1 MKANKTKNKLKVS
14 DSKTYRLKNGER
26 TKNDGKSS
34 RNHPQKCYGSVT
46 EELRLDFSSGKRGFS
61 PKIAKMHSLGVM
73 NPFEI
78 APFPYL

>member
-1 MKANKTKNKLKVS
+1 MKVS

-34 RNHPQKCYGSVT
+34 RNHPRKCYGSVT